1 MFTSQGYQKKKRKRK
16 ELLQRNT
23 GHPEETSRRL
33 TARLASKTPVYIRI
47 TWESLKGMFLA
58 FSHSLFNDKQME
70 WA

>member
-1 MFTSQGYQKKKRKRK
+1 M
-16 ELLQRNT
+16 LQRNT